1 MLTKDDPVYYK
12 LKLQK
17 LLKDAKDN
25 NISVEIKNNAVI
37 FFDKVTGEIVSVY
50 QQIYV

>member
-12 LKLQK
+12 IKLQK

-25 NISVEIKNNAVI
+25 NLIVEIKNDIII
-37 FFDKVTGEIVSVY
+37 FANKETKECTIVN
-50 QQIYV
+50 Q